1 MTHVNIE
8 RTTSTEFSDEDWLLI
23 NDFLQGEES
32 AFGSIFEKYKKKV
45 INLAFRFLKEAQSAE
60 DIAQEV
66 FIRIYEKKIR
76 YDPRAKFTTL
86 LYRITVNAS
95 LDLIRRR
102 KFFPISLDQK
112 IQNKT
117 GNEQTFI
124 ESLPSLKAS
133 SSGETLDRDE
143 LKVCLQKEIHQ
154 LPENLKSPLLLYQ
167 FEEMP
172 YGDIAQVLGITTKA
186 VERRIYRAKGE
197 LRKKLAK
204 YIS

>member
-1 MTHVNIE
+1 MNHVDIE
-8 RTTSTEFSDEDWLLI
+8 RTASTEFSDEDWLLI
-23 NDFLQGEES
+23 NDFLQGKES
-32 AFGSIFEKYKKKV
+32 AFGCIFEKYKRKV
-45 INLAFRFLKEAQSAE
+45 INLAFRFLKEVQSAE

-112 IQNKT
+112 IQT
-117 GNEQTFI
+117 HSGNEQTFI
-124 ESLPSLKAS
+124 ESLSSLKVS
-133 SSGETLDRDE
+133 SSSETLERDE
-143 LKVCLQKEIHQ
+143 LKMRLQEEIHR
-154 LPENLKSPLLLYQ
+154 LPENLSSPLLLYQ
-167 FEEMP
+167 FEELP

-204 YIS
+204 YLS

>member
-1 MTHVNIE
+1 MTQTPTQNAP
-8 RTTSTEFSDEDWLLI
+8 RAQYADEDWLLI
-23 NDFLQGEES
+23 NDFLQGKES
-32 AFGSIFEKYKKKV
+32 AFGGIFEKYKKKV

-76 YDPRAKFTTL
+76 YDPRAKFSTL

-95 LDLIRRR
+95 LDSIRKK

-112 IQNKT
+112 A
-117 GNEQTFI
+117 GEESGDGQTF
-124 ESLPSLKAS
+124 
-133 SSGETLDRDE
+133 LDRLANPKSDSPDGTFEQDE
-143 LKVCLQKEIHQ
+143 LKMLLRKEIDQ
-154 LPENLKSPLLLYQ
+154 LPEKLRSPLLLYQ

-186 VERRIYRAKGE
+186 VERRIYHAKGQ

-204 YIS
+204 YLS